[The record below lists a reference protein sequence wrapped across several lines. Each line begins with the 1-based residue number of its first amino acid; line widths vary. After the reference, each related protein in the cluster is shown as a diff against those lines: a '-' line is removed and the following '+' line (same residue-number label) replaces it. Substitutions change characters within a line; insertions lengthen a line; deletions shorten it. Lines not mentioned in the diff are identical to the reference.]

1 MKFTMTATQTGIKQY
16 GTTFLLTII
25 PNDKEYQFMSINELY
40 EEYLNQS
47 DNSSF
52 NNHSDHHSDWGHD
65 HNDHTDGHYDYG
77 AYDTHEDSHSD
88 GSHNDSHSDSDNYP
102 F

>member
-1 MKFTMTATQTGIKQY
+1 
-16 GTTFLLTII
+16 
-25 PNDKEYQFMSINELY
+25 MSINELY

-47 DNSSF
+47 DVTSF
-52 NNHSDHHSDWGHD
+52 NNHTDHHSDWGHD

-88 GSHNDSHSDSDNYP
+88 SSHDDSYTDWD
-102 F
+102 